1 ASNNA
6 IVGEKNQAAIVIQ
19 TAFRGY
25 IARKALGALQGVVKL
40 QALVRGYNVR
50 RRAKVALKCMQSLV
64 RVQIECCSIN
74 NERGFHMK
82 DVEGPCL
89 LNQIHRW
96 NLHVCK
102 MFVVESP

>member
-1 ASNNA
+1 KES
-6 IVGEKNQAAIVIQ
+6 IGSI
-19 TAFRGY
+19 
-25 IARKALGALQGVVKL
+25 
-40 QALVRGYNVR
+40 VRGSEASSFSERVQCE

-64 RVQIECCSIN
+64 RVQIECSSIN

-89 LNQIHRW
+89 LNQIHCW

-102 MFVVESP
+102 MFVVESPS